1 MLKFLFTA
9 ALIVILLGLIG
20 KLAIGDRR
28 RGGKSKEEEK
38 NMGKMRYLKW
48 IGGGLGWAFGGPIGA
63 ILGFA
68 FGSIY
73 EGMQS
78 GQYEYRPTQPADYKL
93 SLLVLAA
100 AVMKA
105 DERIMKSEL
114 EYVRRFF
121 ERQFGSEEANDRI
134 LMLREII
141 KQEINVREVCQQI
154 SHFMEYPSRLQ
165 LMHFL
170 FGISSADNHYNEK
183 EVELVGIIASY
194 LGIAPNDYAS
204 IKAMFVKDLDSVY
217 KILEI
222 PKDATNDEIKSAFR
236 KMALK
241 YHPDRVAHLGQEV
254 QKSANE
260 KFQTL
265 LAAYEE
271 IKKRRG
277 IV

>member
-9 ALIVILLGLIG
+9 AIIVILLGVVGNIASG
-20 KLAIGDRR
+20 SRR
-28 RGGKSKEEEK
+28 KNKREKDEESMSKMK
-38 NMGKMRYLKW
+38 YLKW

-68 FGSIY
+68 FGSIW

-78 GQYEYRPTQPADYKL
+78 GKYEYRPTQPADYKV

-105 DERIMKSEL
+105 DEKIMKSEL
-114 EYVRRFF
+114 EYVRKFF
-121 ERQFGSEEANDRI
+121 ERQFGQEEANERI

-141 KQEINVREVCQQI
+141 KQEIKVREVCQQI
-154 SHFMEYPSRLQ
+154 SHFMEYHSRLQ
-165 LMHFL
+165 LIHFL
-170 FGISSADNHYNEK
+170 FGISAADESYNEK
-183 EVELVGIIASY
+183 EVEMVGIIASY
-194 LGIAPNDYAS
+194 LGITPNDYAS
-204 IKAMFVKDLDSVY
+204 IKAMFIKDLDNAY

-222 PKDATNDEIKSAFR
+222 SRYVTNEEVKSAFR

-241 YHPDRVAHLGQEV
+241 YHPDRVAHLGPDV

-271 IKKRRG
+271 IKKQRG
-277 IV
+277 MV

>member
-1 MLKFLFTA
+1 
-9 ALIVILLGLIG
+9 
-20 KLAIGDRR
+20 
-28 RGGKSKEEEK
+28 
-38 NMGKMRYLKW
+38 MGKMRYLKW

-78 GQYEYRPTQPADYKL
+78 GQYEYQPTQPADYKL

-114 EYVRRFF
+114 EYVKRFF
-121 ERQFGSEEANDRI
+121 ERQFGAEEANDRI

-165 LMHFL
+165 LIHFL
-170 FGISSADNHYNEK
+170 FGITASDNHYNEK

-194 LGIAPNDYAS
+194 LGITPNDYAS
-204 IKAMFVKDLDSVY
+204 IKAMFIKDLDSAY

-222 PKDATNDEIKSAFR
+222 PKSSTNDEVKSAFR

-271 IKKRRG
+271 IKKQRG
-277 IV
+277 MV